1 VNGRVCGFGVTT
13 DRGKAKSSNEDRAV
27 AVLACVGEEVGKHTV
42 SYFAVFDGHGGAGC
56 SQFLQ
61 SKLIDLL
68 LDSPDFPEYPES
80 ALKDAI
86 QEADCYFRHIYRD
99 GTRMPDPSGSCAII
113 CLVVDSIAYI
123 ANTGDSRAILSLRKG
138 SHSINLSKEHRP
150 SNHAERQRVKEAGG
164 AFYRKQFP

>member
-13 DRGKAKSSNEDRAV
+13 DRGKTKSSNEDRAV
-27 AVLACVGEEVGKHTV
+27 AVLSCVGEEVGQHTV

-68 LDSPDFPEYPES
+68 LDSPYFPEYPES

-86 QEADCYFRHIYRD
+86 
-99 GTRMPDPSGSCAII
+99 
-113 CLVVDSIAYI
+113 
-123 ANTGDSRAILSLRKG
+123 
-138 SHSINLSKEHRP
+138 
-150 SNHAERQRVKEAGG
+150 
-164 AFYRKQFP
+164 